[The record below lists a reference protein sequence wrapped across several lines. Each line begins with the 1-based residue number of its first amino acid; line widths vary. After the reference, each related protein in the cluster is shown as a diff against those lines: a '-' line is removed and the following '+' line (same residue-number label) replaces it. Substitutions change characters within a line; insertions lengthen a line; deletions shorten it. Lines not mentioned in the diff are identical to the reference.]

1 MAEKPRGKNDLF
13 VRAYIH
19 TIIHAIFNGELKLKT
34 SYLNPKSI

>member
-19 TIIHAIFNGELKLKT
+19 TIIRAIVNERAKT
-34 SYLNPKSI
+34 EN